1 MYNFLDNLEY
11 KDKSAVNKF
20 NNFLFSL
27 FLVIPEIKKVSTC
40 LKSYVSI
47 DNFGL
52 AFDGGDIYEY
62 GWQGY
67 DR

>member
-1 MYNFLDNLEY
+1 MCNFLDYFEY

-27 FLVIPEIKKVSTC
+27 FLVIPEIKKVSTY
-40 LKSYVSI
+40 LKSYDSI

-62 GWQGY
+62 GWHG
-67 DR
+67 

>member
-1 MYNFLDNLEY
+1 MDNLEY

-40 LKSYVSI
+40 LKSNVSI

-52 AFDGGDIYEY
+52 AFDGGGIYEY
-62 GWQGY
+62 GLNG
-67 DR
+67 

>member
-1 MYNFLDNLEY
+1 LEY
-11 KDKSAVNKF
+11 KDKSAANKF

-52 AFDGGDIYEY
+52 AFEGGDIYGY
-62 GWQGY
+62 G
-67 DR
+67 